1 MVEITRCKHGK
12 DLTQAPCYMC
22 QSLWEK
28 KSDEDEFIE
37 FFQKGIDTIAGQ
49 RHKIRQL
56 EQRLKHALTQAPMVR
71 CHGCDE
77 AMSTCDSRTRT
88 EHNPYGATL
97 YREIEETQYRC
108 KICGHQIWVAKL
120 EGTIEWKK

>member
-1 MVEITRCKHGK
+1 
-12 DLTQAPCYMC
+12 MC

-56 EQRLKHALTQAPMVR
+56 D
-71 CHGCDE
+71 HGCDE
-77 AMSTCDSRTRT
+77 AMNTCDSRTRT